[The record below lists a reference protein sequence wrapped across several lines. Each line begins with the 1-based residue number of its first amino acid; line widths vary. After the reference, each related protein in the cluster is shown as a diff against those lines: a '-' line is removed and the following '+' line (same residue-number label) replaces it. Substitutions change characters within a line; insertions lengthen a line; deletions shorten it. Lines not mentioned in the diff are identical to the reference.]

1 MTNNIL
7 RDNLQ
12 RGDTTQREETG
23 SIGMGW
29 DCWSRTNLRLAMLRR
44 DCDGVR
50 RAIPTRLLLIGCGF
64 GLVAW
69 LGRTHV
75 APAGRRAGLM
85 QIESSVAS
93 EAGGPVYRPIGV
105 RGRRLLNVVFACRP
119 LGLFDVHCEEGACSL
134 SHDICRDSGDGVY
147 EFSSLTRS
155 LARRRRRHPLVISAC

>member
-1 MTNNIL
+1 M
-7 RDNLQ
+7 
-12 RGDTTQREETG
+12 
-23 SIGMGW
+23 
-29 DCWSRTNLRLAMLRR
+29 
-44 DCDGVR
+44 
-50 RAIPTRLLLIGCGF
+50 
-64 GLVAW
+64 AW

-147 EFSSLTRS
+147 EMQLVRSPWSSPPPSCNQCVLILTTAPRHRLYKFLLFFIIS
-155 LARRRRRHPLVISAC
+155 LSCSWHTDCPMLPSAPHKRTNTIIAGLSVCGSVALPDGA